1 MNMKTTDVTPVE
13 LHDGMYYKRED
24 CFSRPSGA
32 NGSKLRACFHLAERA
47 KAAGALTIV
56 SAQSVLSPQA
66 VISATVAQEL
76 GMRHISVVGGTTP
89 DKAVKNISIRKA
101 QELGSTVLALAPV
114 GYNPA
119 IQKAAKELV
128 DGDPTHTHWQLPYG
142 ISCPDSYGLDAVRDF
157 VEVGAAQVAN
167 VPDSVTR
174 IVLPFGSGNTA
185 AGVLY
190 GLQEIGWDGVVEL
203 MTVGPDKRAWL
214 NDRLAQ
220 LEMSPSFRVNQHYLH
235 PTFATYGDRM
245 KETIDGIEMHPT
257 YEGKV
262 VRYLNHREMVGL
274 EDWWGDRDESVL
286 FWIVGGPLR

>member
-1 MNMKTTDVTPVE
+1 MEPKDVTPVE
-13 LHDGMYYKRED
+13 LRDGMYYKRED
-24 CFSRPSGA
+24 FLARPSGA

-47 KAAGALTIV
+47 KEQGYDTVV

-66 VISATVAQEL
+66 VISATVAREL
-76 GMRHISVVGGTTP
+76 GMEHVTVVGGTTP
-89 DKAVKNISIRKA
+89 EKAVKNVSIRKA
-101 QELGSTVLALAPV
+101 QELGSTVMALAPV

-119 IQKAAKELV
+119 IQKAAKTLV
-128 DGDPTHTHWQLPYG
+128 EENPNHGFWQLPYG
-142 ISCPDSYGLDAVRDF
+142 ISCPDSFGLDAVRDF

-190 GLQEIGWDGVVEL
+190 GLQEIGWDGTVEL

-214 NDRLAQ
+214 DDRLGQ
-220 LEMSPSFRVNQHYLH
+220 LEMSPSFQIHQHLLH

-245 KETIDGIEMHPT
+245 PETIDGIELHPT

-262 VRYLNHREMVGL
+262 ARYLNREALLGNA
-274 EDWWGDRDESVL
+274 DWWDDRDESVMV
-286 FWIVGGPLR
+286 WIVGGPLR

>member
-1 MNMKTTDVTPVE
+1 MEPKDVTPVE
-13 LHDGMYYKRED
+13 LRDGMFYKRED
-24 CFSRPSGA
+24 ALSRPSGA

-47 KAAGALTIV
+47 KEQGYDTVV

-66 VISATVAQEL
+66 VISATVAWEL
-76 GMRHISVVGGTTP
+76 GMYHYTIVGGTTP
-89 DKAVKNISIRKA
+89 EKAVKNVSIRKA
-101 QELGSTVLALAPV
+101 QELGSSVLNLAPV

-119 IQKAAKELV
+119 IQKAAKEFCETRFE
-128 DGDPTHTHWQLPYG
+128 GYRPWQLPYG
-142 ISCPDSYGLDAVRDF
+142 ISCPDSYGPDAVRDF
-157 VEVGAAQVAN
+157 VEVGAGQVAN

-190 GLQEIGWDGVVEL
+190 GLQEIGWDGIVEL

-214 NDRLAQ
+214 DDRLGQ
-220 LEMSPSFRVNQHYLH
+220 LEMSPSFQVRQHLLH

-245 KETIDGIEMHPT
+245 SETIDGIEMHPT

-262 VRYLNHREMVGL
+262 VRYLNREALLGNA
-274 EDWWGDRDESVL
+274 DWWDDRDESVL